1 MYLCICKAV
10 TDQQIRQAVEQGD
23 RTMGDLGIRFGIG
36 IECGKCV
43 DSVRELL
50 ETCLAAPPAL
60 ALAQPAPESP
70 EAAASAPPK
79 PAPEPAAVEPAP
91 QRAAWF
97 AIDL

>member
-10 TDQQIRQAVEQGD
+10 TDRQIRQAVEQGD

-50 ETCLAAPPAL
+50 EACLAAPPAL
-60 ALAQPAPESP
+60 VQPAPESP

-79 PAPEPAAVEPAP
+79 PAPEPVAVEPAP

>member
-1 MYLCICKAV
+1 MYLCVCKAIS
-10 TDQQIRQAVEQGD
+10 DQQIRQAVQEGD

-50 ETCLAAPPAL
+50 ESCLAAPPEL
-60 ALAQPAPESP
+60 APPAPGS
-70 EAAASAPPK
+70 AAAAAPAAGAEPTPAPP
-79 PAPEPAAVEPAP
+79 AVEPAP

-97 AIDL
+97 AVDL